1 MAKSTT
7 PKPTATGAAST
18 AATSTT
24 ATNAGTDAASLEA
37 QRQETER
44 VNQENEEKRKA
55 AEQAAQEQQR
65 DVAAG
70 GDGSEAAQAAAAEG
84 AATHSITDPKAAPVD
99 YSKQTMRRTPNRL
112 LPEEE
117 LSTKAMPR
125 APLVVLPYG
134 SAPATFD
141 PATGLAPTKP
151 PEDTEGRDGDDTDAD
166 TDAGGSAL
174 ARKEAAGA

>member
-7 PKPTATGAAST
+7 PKAAPAAST
-18 AATSTT
+18 STATST
-24 ATNAGTDAASLEA
+24 ATDAATLDA

-55 AEQAAQEQQR
+55 AEQAAQEQR
-65 DVAAG
+65 ADLEAG
-70 GDGSEAAQAAAAEG
+70 GDGSAAVQTANEAG

-99 YSKQTMRRTPNRL
+99 YATQTMRRTPNRL
-112 LPEEE
+112 LPESE
-117 LSTKAMPR
+117 LSTEAMPR

-151 PEDTEGRDGDDTDAD
+151 AEETEGRDGDDTDAE